1 MLSLKP
7 RSKES
12 DPVRCFFR
20 KRPRSAQCGESLGR
34 MFASLRDRDP
44 PRLDPHPE
52 AHRYD
57 LVVNPSSQLVIQPPP
72 VAGDWPEAMADNEEG
87 PAF

>member
-1 MLSLKP
+1 
-7 RSKES
+7 
-12 DPVRCFFR
+12 
-20 KRPRSAQCGESLGR
+20 